1 METAM
6 TSIPRA
12 TARPA
17 TNPRHRRGFIAFLWQ
32 LAGLRRQR
40 RMLVRLDDHALR
52 DIGLTRADAQD
63 EAARPIWDVPSH
75 WRS

>member
-1 METAM
+1 M

-12 TARPA
+12 IARPA
-17 TNPRHRRGFIAFLWQ
+17 TNPRHRRGFIALLWQ

-52 DIGLTRADAQD
+52 DIGLSRADAQD